1 MKKFGKGIVAGIAV
15 SIGAAAAGIIAI
27 KKKIIDP
34 AKEKE
39 RKIVENRKKAKR
51 KRITR

>member
-1 MKKFGKGIVAGIAV
+1 MKKFGKGIIAGIAV
-15 SIGAAAAGIIAI
+15 SIGAATAGIIAI

-34 AKEKE
+34 VKQKEQK
-39 RKIVENRKKAKR
+39 VTENRKKATR